1 MQRIID
7 SIAAGGM
14 LARRYILVLGLVFLA
29 DLVLFHAV
37 NYMELLIRD
46 RIEYNGG
53 DYLLKR
59 CGEIRYQY
67 YEDGEIY
74 RKIQEIMGRYKD
86 AEWGRIQSWAFALQ
100 LAFRLTG
107 ILYYLILAGPWIAVL
122 LTIAMVPPLLLSIH
136 AVKKEFVSW
145 ETFFPFYLKARYL
158 TELLTKRRSV
168 REARIFQYRRYV
180 ESAWEDALK
189 KFNRGQIASNLKP
202 RYLTGFCVFLQYA
215 ITIAVLFAL
224 FPQVQAQTLTVGVF
238 TAAAQAMWSFTGEFQ
253 YGVIQM
259 AKGFQ
264 EGRMFDEKIS
274 YFLSLDREASKQ
286 VKEIPAFCS
295 LELRDIWYRYSED
308 TPYILKGVNM
318 KLDSMHKAALVGAN
332 GSGKTTLIKILL
344 GLLVPEKGEIL
355 LNGTPV
361 TDENRELLRKSA
373 GAVFQDYIKYN
384 LSLSESM
391 NLGRGEADVSEEEV
405 MEMFGMLQ
413 PDGSLSAEMRDGLDT
428 FLGKDIENGRE
439 LSGGQ
444 WQSISLARAM
454 LSDRPILILD
464 EPTAAL
470 DPLAEAAVYDLI
482 YEKKREKSVLLV
494 THRLGAVV
502 HADCIFV
509 LKDGKISECGTHEE
523 LMRAGDDY
531 AGLFETQRH
540 WYILKEEKK
549 GGDSDEWGY
558 AES

>member
-1 MQRIID
+1 MVLVQRIID

-74 RKIQEIMGRYKD
+74 RKIQEIMSRYKD

-264 EGRMFDEKIS
+264 E
-274 YFLSLDREASKQ
+274 
-286 VKEIPAFCS
+286 
-295 LELRDIWYRYSED
+295 
-308 TPYILKGVNM
+308 
-318 KLDSMHKAALVGAN
+318 
-332 GSGKTTLIKILL
+332 
-344 GLLVPEKGEIL
+344 
-355 LNGTPV
+355 
-361 TDENRELLRKSA
+361 
-373 GAVFQDYIKYN
+373 
-384 LSLSESM
+384 SM
-391 NLGRGEADVSEEEV
+391 NLGRREADVSEEEV

-428 FLGKDIENGRE
+428 FLGKDVENGRE
-439 LSGGQ
+439 LSGASGSSSRSCA
-444 WQSISLARAM
+444 QSIRM
-454 LSDRPILILD
+454 R
-464 EPTAAL
+464 
-470 DPLAEAAVYDLI
+470 
-482 YEKKREKSVLLV
+482 
-494 THRLGAVV
+494 
-502 HADCIFV
+502 
-509 LKDGKISECGTHEE
+509 IS
-523 LMRAGDDY
+523 
-531 AGLFETQRH
+531 
-540 WYILKEEKK
+540 
-549 GGDSDEWGY
+549 
-558 AES
+558 